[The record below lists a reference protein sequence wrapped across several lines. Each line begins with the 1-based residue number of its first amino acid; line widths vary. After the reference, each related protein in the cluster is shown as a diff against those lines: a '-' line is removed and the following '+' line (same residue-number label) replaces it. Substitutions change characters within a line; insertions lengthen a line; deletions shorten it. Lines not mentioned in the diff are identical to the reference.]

1 MTLCLIAQVD
11 SYSCN
16 SNCPNTFS
24 QKSPRVSDVAATVLG
39 VRLQNG
45 IRARRSS
52 RQHELLLDLE
62 QNNRGSVYYCGP
74 AFHTLNELNSHY
86 ENRLI
91 EQYTRF
97 VKPSE
102 FPAIDDD
109 DQHFMSF
116 REARGG
122 PVAFFSAEGKKIEID
137 ERPFLERAIED
148 LKNPTKRHC
157 GDQSRR
163 QLRGSEGF
171 RMSRG
176 LQPQ

>member
-1 MTLCLIAQVD
+1 ME
-11 SYSCN
+11 
-16 SNCPNTFS
+16 
-24 QKSPRVSDVAATVLG
+24 
-39 VRLQNG
+39 

-122 PVAFFSAEGKKIEID
+122 PVAFFSAEGRKIEID
-137 ERPFLERAIED
+137 ERPFLERAVED
-148 LKNPTKRHC
+148 MKKAGETPL
-157 GDQSRR
+157 RR
-163 QLRGSEGF
+163 SIAEVVSWLRGLSDIEGF
-171 RMSRG
+171 AAAIEPEDKAETALGRLAMLSQMI
-176 LQPQ
+176 LNSTLFVIQPRTAR